1 MDTHLLYQ
9 NLAVIAA
16 FLLIYSLI
24 AGRFESKLVNGPLL
38 FLLTGWLLGP
48 GGLALLSLSI
58 DSAGIKLLA
67 ELTLVI
73 VLFNDAANTNWQ
85 ILLANRQLPI
95 RLLMI
100 GLPLTLIA
108 GALFGHWIFPD
119 LPLLE
124 MAILSTILAPTDAA
138 LGKAVV
144 SNPAVPAPVR
154 EGLNQ
159 ESGLNDGI
167 CVPVLLLL
175 LALISPTEQHTGT
188 ATLAI
193 TLMLEE
199 IGIGLLV
206 AFVLTSLT
214 IRLLKIAY
222 LNGWQL
228 PLWRQLTMPG
238 LALLCFALA
247 QTLGGSGFI
256 AAFVGGLFIGHR
268 LGEHKHAYMDSC
280 EGYGD
285 LLSVVIWMVF
295 GATLMPML
303 PESAALAI
311 LALCRC
317 QPHPA
322 ADGAG
327 LAQPYRYR
335 PQTRAQAL
343 YRLVRAAGP
352 CQHRLCGDGAAKR
365 AGADRPAP
373 HHRHR
378 ALHHHIERAAARPHR
393 QPLGRAF
400 QASLSQAAPIKMPPT
415 GGIFFR
421 GMGH

>member
-1 MDTHLLYQ
+1 MDAHLLYQ

-16 FLLIYSLI
+16 FLLVYSLI

-48 GGLALLSLSI
+48 GGLELLSLSI

-85 ILLANRQLPI
+85 VLLANRQLPI
-95 RLLMI
+95 RLLLI
-100 GLPLTLIA
+100 GLPLTLLC

-175 LALISPTEQHTGT
+175 LALIAPTEQHAGT

-214 IRLLKIAY
+214 IRLLKISY

-285 LLSVVIWMVF
+285 LDLDGVWRNPD
-295 GATLMPML
+295 AHPARA
-303 PESAALAI
+303 AALAI
-311 LALCRC
+311 LDLCHC
-317 QPHPA
+317 QPPPA
-322 ADGAG
+322 TDATG
-327 LAQPYRYR
+327 LAEPHRYR
-335 PQTRAQAL
+335 PQARAQAL
-343 YRLVRAAGP
+343 YRLVRPAGP
-352 CQHRLCGDGAAKR
+352 CQYRLCGDGAAKR
-365 AGADRPAP
+365 ACPDWPAP

-378 ALHHHIERAAARPHR
+378 ALHHHIERHPARPHR
-393 QPLGRAF
+393 
-400 QASLSQAAPIKMPPT
+400 
-415 GGIFFR
+415 
-421 GMGH
+421 

>member
-1 MDTHLLYQ
+1 MDASLIYQ
-9 NLAVIAA
+9 NLAVLAA

-24 AGRFESKLVNGPLL
+24 AGRFESRLINGPLL
-38 FLLTGWLLGP
+38 FLLMGWLLGP
-48 GGLALLSLSI
+48 GWLGLMSLSV
-58 DSAGIKLLA
+58 DSEGIKLLA

-85 ILLANRQLPI
+85 VLAANRALPI
-95 RLLMI
+95 RLLLI
-100 GLPLTLIA
+100 GLPLTLL
-108 GALFGHWIFPD
+108 GGTLFGLWLYPD

-124 MAILSTILAPTDAA
+124 LAILSTILAPTDAA

-144 SNPAVPAPVR
+144 SNPAVPAPIR

-175 LALISPTEQHTGT
+175 LALIAPTEQHTGT
-188 ATLAI
+188 GMLAI
-193 TLMLEE
+193 TLLLEE

-206 AFVLTSLT
+206 ALVLTSLT
-214 IRLLKIAY
+214 IRLLKTSY

-256 AAFVGGLFIGHR
+256 AAFVGGLLMGRR

-303 PESAALAI
+303 PDLLHWQYWLYAAASLTLLRMLPVWLSLLGTGQSFELKLFI
-311 LALCRC
+311 GWFGPR
-317 QPHPA
+317 
-322 ADGAG
+322 G
-327 LAQPYRYR
+327 LASIVFAVMVLQHEP
-335 PQTRAQAL
+335 AL
-343 YRLVRAAGP
+343 LGQEPIIATVLCTIILSVILHGISANPWVRRFKTA
-352 CQHRLCGDGAAKR
+352 
-365 AGADRPAP
+365 
-373 HHRHR
+373 
-378 ALHHHIERAAARPHR
+378 
-393 QPLGRAF
+393 
-400 QASLSQAAPIKMPPT
+400 
-415 GGIFFR
+415 
-421 GMGH
+421 

>member
-1 MDTHLLYQ
+1 MDASLIYQ

-24 AGRFESKLVNGPLL
+24 AGRFESRLINGPLL
-38 FLLTGWLLGP
+38 FLLMGWLLGP
-48 GGLALLSLSI
+48 GGIELLSLSI
-58 DSAGIKLLA
+58 DSDGIKLLA

-73 VLFNDAANTNWQ
+73 VLFSDAANTNWQ
-85 ILLANRQLPI
+85 VLLANRSLPI
-95 RLLMI
+95 RLLLI
-100 GLPLTLIA
+100 GLPLTLAA
-108 GALFGHWIFPD
+108 GTLFGRWIYPD

-124 MAILSTILAPTDAA
+124 LAILSTILAPTDAA

-144 SNPAVPAPVR
+144 SNPAVPAPIR

-175 LALISPTEQHTGT
+175 LALIAPTEQHTGT
-188 ATLAI
+188 GLLAI
-193 TLMLEE
+193 TLLLEE

-206 AFVLTSLT
+206 AWGLTTFTL
-214 IRLLKIAY
+214 RLLKTSY

-256 AAFVGGLFIGHR
+256 AAFVGGLLMGR
-268 LGEHKHAYMDSC
+268 KLGEHKHAYLDSC

-303 PESAALAI
+303 AELLHWQYWLYAAASLTLLRMVPVWLSLLGTGLKLELKLFI
-311 LALCRC
+311 GWFGPR
-317 QPHPA
+317 
-322 ADGAG
+322 G
-327 LAQPYRYR
+327 LASIVFAVMVLQNEPALLGQR
-335 PQTRAQAL
+335 PIIAT
-343 YRLVRAAGP
+343 V
-352 CQHRLCGDGAAKR
+352 LCTIILSVI
-365 AGADRPAP
+365 
-373 HHRHR
+373 
-378 ALHHHIERAAARPHR
+378 LHGLSANPWVARFKPR
-393 QPLGRAF
+393 
-400 QASLSQAAPIKMPPT
+400 
-415 GGIFFR
+415 
-421 GMGH
+421 

>member
-1 MDTHLLYQ
+1 MDASLIYQ
-9 NLAVIAA
+9 NLAVLAA

-24 AGRFESKLVNGPLL
+24 AGRFESRLINGPLL
-38 FLLTGWLLGP
+38 FLLMGWLLGS
-48 GGLALLSLSI
+48 GGLGLLSLSI
-58 DSAGIKLLA
+58 NSNGIKLLA

-73 VLFNDAANTNWQ
+73 VLFSDAANTNWQ
-85 ILLANRQLPI
+85 VLAAHRALPM
-95 RLLMI
+95 RLLLI
-100 GLPLTLIA
+100 GLPLTLI
-108 GALFGHWIFPD
+108 GGTLFGLWLYPD

-124 MAILSTILAPTDAA
+124 MAILSAILAPTDAA

-144 SNPAVPAPVR
+144 SNPAVPAPIR

-175 LALISPTEQHTGT
+175 LALIAPTEQHAGTGML
-188 ATLAI
+188 AVTL
-193 TLMLEE
+193 LLEE

-206 AFVLTSLT
+206 ALVLASLT
-214 IRLLKIAY
+214 IRLLKTSY

-256 AAFVGGLFIGHR
+256 AAFVGGLLIGHR

-303 PESAALAI
+303 PELLHWQYWLYAATSLTLLRMLPVWLSLLGTGLKPELKLFI
-311 LALCRC
+311 GWFGPR
-317 QPHPA
+317 
-322 ADGAG
+322 G
-327 LAQPYRYR
+327 LASIVFTVMVLQHEP
-335 PQTRAQAL
+335 AL
-343 YRLVRAAGP
+343 LGQKPIIATVLCTIVLSVILHGISANPWVRRFKAA
-352 CQHRLCGDGAAKR
+352 
-365 AGADRPAP
+365 
-373 HHRHR
+373 
-378 ALHHHIERAAARPHR
+378 
-393 QPLGRAF
+393 
-400 QASLSQAAPIKMPPT
+400 
-415 GGIFFR
+415 
-421 GMGH
+421 

>member
-1 MDTHLLYQ
+1 MDASLIYQ

-24 AGRFESKLVNGPLL
+24 AGRFESRLINGPLL
-38 FLLTGWLLGP
+38 FLLMGWLLGP
-48 GGLALLSLSI
+48 GGIELLSLSI
-58 DSAGIKLLA
+58 DSDGIKLLA

-73 VLFNDAANTNWQ
+73 VLFSDAANTNWQ
-85 ILLANRQLPI
+85 VLLANRSLPI
-95 RLLMI
+95 RLLLI
-100 GLPLTLIA
+100 GLPLTLAA
-108 GALFGHWIFPD
+108 GALFGHWLFPD

-144 SNPAVPAPVR
+144 SNPAVPAPIR

-175 LALISPTEQHTGT
+175 LALIAPTEQHSGTGL
-188 ATLAI
+188 LAI
-193 TLMLEE
+193 TLLLEE

-206 AFVLTSLT
+206 AWGLTTFTL
-214 IRLLKIAY
+214 RLLKTSY

-256 AAFVGGLFIGHR
+256 AAFVGGLLMGR
-268 LGEHKHAYMDSC
+268 KLGEHKHAYLDSC

-303 PESAALAI
+303 TELLHWQYWLYAAASLTLLRMVPVWLSLLGTGLKLELKLFI
-311 LALCRC
+311 GWFGPR
-317 QPHPA
+317 
-322 ADGAG
+322 G
-327 LAQPYRYR
+327 LASIVFAVMVLQNEPALLGQR
-335 PQTRAQAL
+335 PIIAT
-343 YRLVRAAGP
+343 V
-352 CQHRLCGDGAAKR
+352 LCTIILSVI
-365 AGADRPAP
+365 
-373 HHRHR
+373 
-378 ALHHHIERAAARPHR
+378 LHGLTANPWVARFKPR
-393 QPLGRAF
+393 
-400 QASLSQAAPIKMPPT
+400 
-415 GGIFFR
+415 
-421 GMGH
+421 

>member
-48 GGLALLSLSI
+48 GGLELLSLSI

-85 ILLANRQLPI
+85 VLLANRQLPI
-95 RLLMI
+95 RLLLI
-100 GLPLTLIA
+100 GLPLTLLC
-108 GALFGHWIFPD
+108 GALFGHWLFPD

-175 LALISPTEQHTGT
+175 LALIAPTEQHAGT

-214 IRLLKIAY
+214 IRLLKISY

-295 GATLMPML
+295 GATLMPIL
-303 PESAALAI
+303 PELLHWQYWLYAI
-311 LALCRC
+311 ASLTLLRMV
-317 QPHPA
+317 PVWLSLIGTGLKPELKLFI
-322 ADGAG
+322 GWFGPRG
-327 LAQPYRYR
+327 LASIVFAVMVLQNEPSLIGQR
-335 PQTRAQAL
+335 PIIAT
-343 YRLVRAAGP
+343 V
-352 CQHRLCGDGAAKR
+352 LCTIILSVI
-365 AGADRPAP
+365 
-373 HHRHR
+373 
-378 ALHHHIERAAARPHR
+378 LHGLTANPWVERFKPR
-393 QPLGRAF
+393 
-400 QASLSQAAPIKMPPT
+400 
-415 GGIFFR
+415 
-421 GMGH
+421 

>member
-1 MDTHLLYQ
+1 MDASLIYQ

-24 AGRFESKLVNGPLL
+24 AGRFESRLVNGPLL
-38 FLLTGWLLGP
+38 FMLVGWLLGQ
-48 GGLALLSLSI
+48 GGVGLLSLSI
-58 DSAGIKLLA
+58 NSEGIKLLA
-67 ELTLVI
+67 ELSLVI

-85 ILLANRQLPI
+85 VLQANRQLPI
-95 RLLMI
+95 RLLLI
-100 GLPLTLIA
+100 GLPLTLVC
-108 GALFGHWIFPD
+108 GALFGHWLFPN

-144 SNPAVPAPVR
+144 SNPVVPAPVR

-175 LALISPTEQHTGT
+175 LALIAPTEQHAGT

-214 IRLLKIAY
+214 IRLLKASY

-256 AAFVGGLFIGHR
+256 AAFVGGLLIGRR
-268 LGEHKHAYMDSC
+268 LGEHTHAYMDSC

-295 GATLMPML
+295 GATLLPTL
-303 PESAALAI
+303 PELMQWQYWLYAVASLTLLRMVPVWLSLI
-311 LALCRC
+311 GTGLKPELKLFIGWFGPR
-317 QPHPA
+317 
-322 ADGAG
+322 G
-327 LAQPYRYR
+327 LASIVFAVMVLQNPPALIGQR
-335 PQTRAQAL
+335 PNIATL
-343 YRLVRAAGP
+343 
-352 CQHRLCGDGAAKR
+352 LCTIILSVI
-365 AGADRPAP
+365 
-373 HHRHR
+373 
-378 ALHHHIERAAARPHR
+378 LHGLTANPWVERFKPR
-393 QPLGRAF
+393 
-400 QASLSQAAPIKMPPT
+400 
-415 GGIFFR
+415 
-421 GMGH
+421 

>member
-1 MDTHLLYQ
+1 MDASLIYQ
-9 NLAVIAA
+9 NLAVFAA

-24 AGRFESKLVNGPLL
+24 AGRFESRLINGPLL
-38 FLLTGWLLGP
+38 FLLMGWLLGP
-48 GGLALLSLSI
+48 SGLGLLSLSVN
-58 DSAGIKLLA
+58 SEGIKLLA

-85 ILLANRQLPI
+85 VLAANRALPI
-95 RLLMI
+95 RLLLI
-100 GLPLTLIA
+100 GLPLTLL
-108 GALFGHWIFPD
+108 GGTLFGLWLYPD

-124 MAILSTILAPTDAA
+124 LAILSTILAPTDAA

-144 SNPAVPAPVR
+144 SNPAVPAPIR

-175 LALISPTEQHTGT
+175 LALIAPTEQHTGT
-188 ATLAI
+188 GMLAI
-193 TLMLEE
+193 TLLLEE

-206 AFVLTSLT
+206 ALVLTSLT
-214 IRLLKIAY
+214 IRLLKTSY

-256 AAFVGGLFIGHR
+256 AAFVGGLLMGRR

-303 PESAALAI
+303 PMLLHWQYWLYAAASLTLLRMLPVWLSLLGTGQSFELKLFI
-311 LALCRC
+311 GWFGPR
-317 QPHPA
+317 
-322 ADGAG
+322 G
-327 LAQPYRYR
+327 LASIVFAVMVLQHEP
-335 PQTRAQAL
+335 AL
-343 YRLVRAAGP
+343 LGQEPIIATVLCTIILSVILHGISANPWVRRFKTA
-352 CQHRLCGDGAAKR
+352 
-365 AGADRPAP
+365 
-373 HHRHR
+373 
-378 ALHHHIERAAARPHR
+378 
-393 QPLGRAF
+393 
-400 QASLSQAAPIKMPPT
+400 
-415 GGIFFR
+415 
-421 GMGH
+421 